1 MHYKKEYWEE
11 AEEKILAPYALKSR
25 NSRRLHREPN
35 PAVNRTSYQRD
46 WNRVLHS
53 QSFRKLE
60 FKTQVFSFGEGLDI
74 TRNRLTHSLEV
85 LQIAVSI
92 AHGLG
97 VNSDCVM
104 AISLAHDIGHPPFGH
119 TGEDALKEL
128 TTDFNHNQHSLDIV
142 MNLEKRYPDY
152 DGLNLTTDVLEGLEK
167 HSSDYDRPPLK
178 GLIFPDTKFPS
189 LEGQIVDYADTIA
202 YRCHDLEDSLLSGII
217 DFIDFISA
225 PPVIIKDIMPQK
237 LQGDRNL
244 YLSQLTRA
252 LINLYVGDIIEN
264 TNCNLKKHDIK
275 SVEDVRKCDIKL
287 VGFSHSLKTS
297 NDSLGNYLFANFYK
311 DYRII
316 RMMNK
321 GKEIIKRLFTSF
333 YGNQYLLPGDVRAR
347 ITGGSYSKEKIIADY
362 IASMTDREALRVY
375 NSIFTN

>member
-11 AEEKILAPYALKSR
+11 AEERTLAPYGLKSR
-25 NSRRLHREPN
+25 NARRLHQEAN
-35 PAVNRTSYQRD
+35 PAVSRTSYQRD

-92 AHGLG
+92 AHSLG
-97 VNSDCVM
+97 VNADCTM

-128 TTDFNHNQHSLDIV
+128 TRDFNHNQHSLDIV

-167 HSSDYDRPPLK
+167 HSTSYDKPPLK
-178 GLIFPDTKFPS
+178 SIIFPDTKFPS

-202 YRCHDLEDSLLSGII
+202 YRCHDLEDSILSGII
-217 DFIDFISA
+217 EFNDFISN
-225 PPVIIKDIMPQK
+225 PPTIIRDIRPDNIKDDK
-237 LQGDRNL
+237 NL
-244 YLSQLTRA
+244 FLSQLTRA
-252 LINLYVGDIIEN
+252 LINLYVKDIVEN
-264 TNCNLKKHDIK
+264 TNNNIEKYTIS
-275 SVEDVRKCDIKL
+275 SVDEVRKCSIKL
-287 VGFSHSLKTS
+287 VDFSGGLKADD
-297 NDSLGNYLFANFYK
+297 NSLGEYLFANFYK
-311 DYRII
+311 DYRIM

-321 GKEIIKRLFTSF
+321 GKDIIKRLFQAFSSNLF
-333 YGNQYLLPGDVRAR
+333 LLPREEHR
-347 ITGGSYSKEKIIADY
+347 KIEESNYSRDKVIADY
-362 IASMTDREALRVY
+362 IASMTDREALKEY
-375 NSIFTN
+375 NSIFNS